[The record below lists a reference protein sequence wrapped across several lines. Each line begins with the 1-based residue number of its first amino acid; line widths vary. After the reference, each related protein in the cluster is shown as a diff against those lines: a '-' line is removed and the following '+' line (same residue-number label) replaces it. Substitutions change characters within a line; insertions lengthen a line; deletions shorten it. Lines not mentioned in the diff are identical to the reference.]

1 MNNTQYGYKGNINDK
16 IVSSKNHCEGSII
29 NLKESKFIT

>member
-1 MNNTQYGYKGNINDK
+1 MVTNDINDK

-29 NLKESKFIT
+29 NLKENRFIM